1 MMLHIDDVLYV
12 YFIFLVH
19 VLLQTQSVVDFE
31 KLDDHADVFKNLDVG
46 FCCLGTTRG
55 KAGAV
60 SNSTSSTLTISV
72 LQPSDHRIL
81 HSQ

>member
-1 MMLHIDDVLYV
+1 MWCIFILYFS
-12 YFIFLVH
+12 Y

-31 KLDDHADVFKNLDVG
+31 KLDEHADVFKNLDVG

-60 SNSTSSTLTISV
+60 SNSTSSTLIISV
-72 LQPSDHRIL
+72 LQLSDAVITASCIPSDL
-81 HSQ
+81 T